1 MRARLQSI
9 LIVRFH
15 LLTFAIFLAF
25 VDDRF
30 MDRLKIMT
38 FKRMAADVNV
48 KVSCFR
54 AVCTKT
60 SPSSLHISFPRPV
73 VHFLQRSPDE
83 AGCEDRWGILSQSQV
98 PDLTGVSVLSEFLVH
113 TSWLKLQ
120 PPLGFSSVVSMCLAS
135 DILCWDADWFP
146 QGICDVAQRSDRQLL
161 WGLWVQ
167 VCIM

>member
-98 PDLTGVSVLSEFLVH
+98 PDLTGVSVLSEFLVSH
-113 TSWLKLQ
+113 IMTQASA
-120 PPLGFSSVVSMCLAS
+120 SSRVLICCL
-135 DILCWDADWFP
+135 
-146 QGICDVAQRSDRQLL
+146 DVF
-161 WGLWVQ
+161 GLRYTVLR
-167 VCIM
+167 CRLISPRNM